1 MRKNAGVGRL
11 LLASLSLEATNILFK
26 KNKNITILLY
36 YNYITALFIYL
47 FIFKSNLIRFN
58 LILSTVNLS
67 AISKT
72 KYLIRK
78 LTDVDDILFLPCLQ
92 TKTKKNINITRGIS
106 KLTGCVSSGWG
117 GSSQHREAVCWLTFC
132 ALLLL
137 FFSTCSTLKSQ
148 RHWGL
153 AVGAGKTWEEDS
165 SNALSY
171 ACCSC
176 SVGIRQKIKVK
187 RLYYDFKV

>member
-1 MRKNAGVGRL
+1 ML
-11 LLASLSLEATNILFK
+11 LH
-26 KNKNITILLY
+26 
-36 YNYITALFIYL
+36 YL

-78 LTDVDDILFLPCLQ
+78 LTDGCGWYTFLPYLQ
-92 TKTKKNINITRGIS
+92 TKKKKKKKNINITRGIS
-106 KLTGCVSSGWG
+106 ELTGCVSSGWG

-137 FFSTCSTLKSQ
+137 FFNTCSTLKSQ
-148 RHWGL
+148 RHWRL

-176 SVGIRQKIKVK
+176 SVGIRQ
-187 RLYYDFKV
+187 